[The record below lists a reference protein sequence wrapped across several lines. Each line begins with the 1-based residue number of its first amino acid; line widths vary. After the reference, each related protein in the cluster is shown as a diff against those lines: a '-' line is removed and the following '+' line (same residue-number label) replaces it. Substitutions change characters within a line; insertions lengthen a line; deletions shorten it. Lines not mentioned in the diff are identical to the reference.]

1 MANETTTAHQNRRT
15 SLRSPRAAAL
25 RPLAWI
31 RDHPGGPTLPS
42 QQALDAISNT
52 ADFPRH

>member
-1 MANETTTAHQNRRT
+1 MAIETTTAHQNRRD
-15 SLRSPRAAAL
+15 SLRSRRTAAL

-31 RDHPGGPTLPS
+31 RDHPGGQTLPS